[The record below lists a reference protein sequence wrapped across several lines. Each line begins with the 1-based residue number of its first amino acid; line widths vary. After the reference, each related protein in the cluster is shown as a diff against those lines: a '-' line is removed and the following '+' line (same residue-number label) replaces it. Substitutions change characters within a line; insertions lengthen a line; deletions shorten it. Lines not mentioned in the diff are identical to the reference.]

1 MTVETCSVGVVSV
14 VVAPV
19 VVSGV
24 SVVSVTGVVSVVVA
38 PVVVSG
44 VSVVSVTG
52 VVSVVVAPVVVS
64 GVSVVVVHTV
74 VDSVVSVGGMGA
86 VAVPVGVAVGAW
98 VGVGHAVVC
107 GGDVHSLVGCGEGDS
122 VPSP

>member
-1 MTVETCSVGVVSV
+1 M
-14 VVAPV
+14 
-19 VVSGV
+19 
-24 SVVSVTGVVSVVVA
+24 
-38 PVVVSG
+38 
-44 VSVVSVTG
+44 TG

-86 VAVPVGVAVGAW
+86 VAVPVGVAVDVGAS

-107 GGDVHSLVGCGEGDS
+107 GGGDVHSLVGCGEGDS

>member
-1 MTVETCSVGVVSV
+1 MRR
-14 VVAPV
+14 
-19 VVSGV
+19 
-24 SVVSVTGVVSVVVA
+24 
-38 PVVVSG
+38 
-44 VSVVSVTG
+44 
-52 VVSVVVAPVVVS
+52 VVVS

-74 VDSVVSVGGMGA
+74 VDSVVSVGVMGA
-86 VAVPVGVAVGAW
+86 VAVPVGVAVDVGAS